1 MKKVIFAGL
10 LLASIGGLSSF
21 TLKNDTAVAKHDT
34 VADRKDLGTADDRKD
49 LGTAD
54 DRKDL
59 GTADAKTS
67 RHTNDRKDLGTAD

>member
-1 MKKVIFAGL
+1 MKKVIFVAL
-10 LLASIGGLSSF
+10 LVLSTGSLSAF
-21 TLKNDTAVAKHDT
+21 TVKGDTTVAKHDT
-34 VADRKDLGTADDRKD
+34 VSDRKDLGTADDRKD

-59 GTADAKTS
+59 GTADAKTA

>member
-1 MKKVIFAGL
+1 MKKLI
-10 LLASIGGLSSF
+10 LAAFVVLSTGALSAF
-21 TLKNDTAVAKHDT
+21 TLKTDTTVVAKHDT
-34 VADRKDLGTADDRKD
+34 VSDRKD

-67 RHTNDRKDLGTAD
+67 PKHTANDRKDLGTAD